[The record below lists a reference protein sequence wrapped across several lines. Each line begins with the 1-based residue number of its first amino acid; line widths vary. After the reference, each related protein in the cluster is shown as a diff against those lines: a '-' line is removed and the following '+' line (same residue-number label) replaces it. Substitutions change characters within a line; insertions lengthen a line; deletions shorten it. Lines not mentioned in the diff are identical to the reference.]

1 MPWLPQAGLNTGP
14 SGEEVGEGST
24 VAKRLPGVFGHN
36 RSVWCQEGHPPAGTV
51 CGPHRKGW
59 VVAHVCNCHSVPY
72 GLELSVVSQEVTGR
86 EHLPDRYKVCL
97 GSVLE
102 TIEGRLVGST
112 LRHLTL
118 RQCDRFEDTDKKTT
132 QAP

>member
-1 MPWLPQAGLNTGP
+1 MRKSERGALWPR
-14 SGEEVGEGST
+14 GSLASLGIIGQYGARKVT
-24 VAKRLPGVFGHN
+24 LQLGQCVDL
-36 RSVWCQEGHPPAGTV
+36 
-51 CGPHRKGW
+51 RKGW
-59 VVAHVCNCHSVPY
+59 VAHVCSCHSVPY

-86 EHLPDRYKVCL
+86 QHLPDRYKVCL